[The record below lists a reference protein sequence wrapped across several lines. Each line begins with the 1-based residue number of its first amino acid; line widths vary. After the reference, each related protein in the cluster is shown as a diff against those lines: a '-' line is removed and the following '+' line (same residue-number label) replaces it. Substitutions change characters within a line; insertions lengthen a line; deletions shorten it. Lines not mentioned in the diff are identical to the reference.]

1 MAFVASE
8 PATGPG
14 WPNTNDWLGPVQAI
28 AWRAGAENA
37 AGWSVGGHQ
46 GEANAG
52 QKLSRPRAV
61 EVWPTGLDVRP
72 GGKDKRSEKAD
83 AHAGKWRLRKTVT
96 VVLPGP
102 NAVGAG
108 HGFEGADVALA
119 IGQAN
124 VGRDCRPGS
133 FSRCCRGRLRPGQQL
148 RGSHEV
154 GVRRSK
160 RTDK

>member
-1 MAFVASE
+1 MMDREGPLRSGGPTDNAEKWWLLMAVA
-8 PATGPG
+8 
-14 WPNTNDWLGPVQAI
+14 VM
-28 AWRAGAENA
+28 
-37 AGWSVGGHQ
+37 
-46 GEANAG
+46 
-52 QKLSRPRAV
+52 
-61 EVWPTGLDVRP
+61 
-72 GGKDKRSEKAD
+72 
-83 AHAGKWRLRKTVT
+83 
-96 VVLPGP
+96 LPGP

-133 FSRCCRGRLRPGQQL
+133 LSRCCRGRLRPGQQL